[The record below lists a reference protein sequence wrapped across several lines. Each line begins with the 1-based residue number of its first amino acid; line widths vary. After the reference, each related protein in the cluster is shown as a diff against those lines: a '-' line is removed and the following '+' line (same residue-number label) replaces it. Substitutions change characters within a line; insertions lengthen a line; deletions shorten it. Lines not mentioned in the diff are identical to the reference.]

1 MVQQAVDTFGGLDV
15 LVNNAGILRDKMS
28 FNMDEA
34 EWDAVID
41 VHLKGHF
48 APSRFA
54 AVVLA
59 DEVEGDR
66 RAGQREDREH
76 RVGVRPLRQ
85 RRARPTTRR
94 PRPASRR

>member
-1 MVQQAVDTFGGLDV
+1 
-15 LVNNAGILRDKMS
+15 MS

-34 EWDAVID
+34 EWDSVID

-59 DEVEGDR
+59 GEVEGDR
-66 RAGQREDREH
+66 RAGE
-76 RVGVRPLRQ
+76 
-85 RRARPTTRR
+85 RAR
-94 PRPASRR
+94 S